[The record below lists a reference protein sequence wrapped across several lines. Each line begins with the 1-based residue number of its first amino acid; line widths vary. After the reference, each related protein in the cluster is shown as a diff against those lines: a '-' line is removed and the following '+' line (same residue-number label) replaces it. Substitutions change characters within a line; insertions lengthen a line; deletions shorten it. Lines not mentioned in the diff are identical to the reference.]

1 MRIATSRATAGLPFS
16 SWEQE
21 IQVEM
26 VKGVRKGLC
35 PALREILIH
44 GIVQPNKTTS
54 LVPFL
59 SCASPR
65 AGPSSAACATTTSH
79 PWELF
84 VAFYRTKDG
93 QSLMVTPQRSLA
105 QSFSL
110 EIQGGTSKQSLLVA
124 IGNIIAMHQPYKR
137 GPEAHF
143 KAFLSSA
150 LKYLTFIRKLILSST
165 FNTFYI
171 DSAKKIVPWLR
182 IVLRSPS
189 LLDEF
194 YEPWAFIVQPG
205 KYYCNTTIEKLIT
218 IFHLFQR
225 FRRYLENFGTTT
237 VSKL

>member
-1 MRIATSRATAGLPFS
+1 MRIATSRATSGLSFS

-26 VKGVRKGLC
+26 VKAVRKGLC

-65 AGPSSAACATTTSH
+65 AGPSSSACTTTTSH

-124 IGNIIAMHQPYKR
+124 IGNVIAMHQPYKR

-150 LKYLTFIRKLILSST
+150 LKYFFQI
-165 FNTFYI
+165 Y
-171 DSAKKIVPWLR
+171 KKKVIISVAY
-182 IVLRSPS
+182 S
-189 LLDEF
+189 
-194 YEPWAFIVQPG
+194 
-205 KYYCNTTIEKLIT
+205 
-218 IFHLFQR
+218 
-225 FRRYLENFGTTT
+225 
-237 VSKL
+237 